1 MARGDSRFSADG
13 NCSKST
19 SNLSAFKIH
28 LTVSPVVLIFI
39 YNTMHIPD
47 GVLGLVANVYGHSWV
62 IKVEDDSPYITERE
76 LNSGNRDS

>member
-1 MARGDSRFSADG
+1 
-13 NCSKST
+13 
-19 SNLSAFKIH
+19 
-28 LTVSPVVLIFI
+28 
-39 YNTMHIPD
+39 MHIPD